1 LALKFILSLL
11 HYLLLLFTSL
21 ILFSCSQK
29 DEKFCACIK
38 ESESLNTLNQKILNG
53 DSINSESIKEVKEQ
67 INRKKDACK
76 DYEYM
81 IGPEMLELKK
91 SCE

>member
-1 LALKFILSLL
+1 MN
-11 HYLLLLFTSL
+11 YLLLLSL
-21 ILFSCSQK
+21 SLFLFSCSQN
-29 DEKFCACIK
+29 DDNFCACIQV
-38 ESESLNTLNQKILNG
+38 SESLNTLNQKILRG
-53 DSINSESIKEVKEQ
+53 ESINSESIKEVKDQ

>member
-1 LALKFILSLL
+1 MN
-11 HYLLLLFTSL
+11 YLLLLSLSL

-38 ESESLNTLNQKILNG
+38 ESESLNTLNQRILRG

-67 INRKKDACK
+67 IKRKKNACK

-81 IGPEMLELKK
+81 TGSEMLKLKK

>member
-1 LALKFILSLL
+1 MN
-11 HYLLLLFTSL
+11 YLLLLSLSL
-21 ILFSCSQK
+21 ILFSCSPK

-38 ESESLNTLNQKILNG
+38 ESESLNSLNQKILRG
-53 DSINSESIKEVKEQ
+53 ESINSESIKEVKDQ

>member
-1 LALKFILSLL
+1 MN
-11 HYLLLLFTSL
+11 YLLLLSLSL

-38 ESESLNTLNQKILNG
+38 ESESLNTLNQKILSSE
-53 DSINSESIKEVKEQ
+53 SINSENIKEVKDQ

-76 DYEYM
+76 GYEYM

>member
-1 LALKFILSLL
+1 M

-38 ESESLNTLNQKILNG
+38 ESESLNSLNQKILSGNR
-53 DSINSESIKEVKEQ
+53 INSERIKEVKDQ

-81 IGPEMLELKK
+81 TGPEMLELKK

>member
-1 LALKFILSLL
+1 M
-11 HYLLLLFTSL
+11 HYLLLLSLSL

-38 ESESLNTLNQKILNG
+38 ESESLNTLNQKILSSE
-53 DSINSESIKEVKEQ
+53 SINSENIKEVKDQ

>member
-1 LALKFILSLL
+1 MKYLRLLSL
-11 HYLLLLFTSL
+11 SL

-29 DEKFCACIK
+29 DEKFCACIE
-38 ESESLNTLNQKILNG
+38 ESKSLNSLNQKILRG
-53 DSINSESIKEVKEQ
+53 DSINSQSIKEVKEQ

-81 IGPEMLELKK
+81 TGPEMLKLKK
-91 SCE
+91 TCE

>member
-1 LALKFILSLL
+1 MALKFILSLL

-38 ESESLNTLNQKILNG
+38 ESESLNSLNQKILRG
-53 DSINSESIKEVKEQ
+53 DSINSESIKEVKDQ

-81 IGPEMLELKK
+81 IGPEMLELEE

>member
-1 LALKFILSLL
+1 M
-11 HYLLLLFTSL
+11 HYLHLLFTYL

-38 ESESLNTLNQKILNG
+38 ESESLNSLNQKILRG

-81 IGPEMLELKK
+81 TGPDMLKLKK

>member
-1 LALKFILSLL
+1 MNYLHLLSLP
-11 HYLLLLFTSL
+11 L

-38 ESESLNTLNQKILNG
+38 ESESLNTLNQKILRG
-53 DSINSESIKEVKEQ
+53 ESINSESIKEVKDQ

-76 DYEYM
+76 EYGNM
-81 IGPEMLELKK
+81 TGPEMLKLKK
-91 SCE
+91 TCE

>member
-1 LALKFILSLL
+1 MKKVVVLYVLL
-11 HYLLLLFTSL
+11 IFY
-21 ILFSCSQK
+21 SCSQK

-38 ESESLNTLNQKILNG
+38 ESESLNSLNQKILRG
-53 DSINSESIKEVKEQ
+53 DSINSESINEVKDQ
-67 INRKKDACK
+67 IKRKKDACK

-81 IGPEMLELKK
+81 TGPYMLKLKK

>member
-1 LALKFILSLL
+1 M

-38 ESESLNTLNQKILNG
+38 ESESLNTLNQKILPG
-53 DSINSESIKEVKEQ
+53 ESINSESVKEVKDQ

-81 IGPEMLELKK
+81 TGPEMLKLKK

>member
-1 LALKFILSLL
+1 MNYLHLLSL
-11 HYLLLLFTSL
+11 SL

-29 DEKFCACIK
+29 DKKFCACIK
-38 ESESLNTLNQKILNG
+38 ESESLNTLNQKILRG
-53 DSINSESIKEVKEQ
+53 DSINSESIKEVKDQ
-67 INRKKDACK
+67 IKRKKDACK
-76 DYEYM
+76 EYKYM

>member
-1 LALKFILSLL
+1 MALKFILSLL

>member
-1 LALKFILSLL
+1 MNYLHLLSLP
-11 HYLLLLFTSL
+11 L

-38 ESESLNTLNQKILNG
+38 ESESLNNLNQKILSG
-53 DSINSESIKEVKEQ
+53 DSINSESIKEVKDQ
-67 INRKKDACK
+67 IKRKKDACK

-81 IGPEMLELKK
+81 TGPEMLKLKK

>member
-1 LALKFILSLL
+1 MN
-11 HYLLLLFTSL
+11 YLLLLSLSL

-38 ESESLNTLNQKILNG
+38 ESESLNTLNQKILSSE
-53 DSINSESIKEVKEQ
+53 SINSENIKEVKDQ

>member
-1 LALKFILSLL
+1 M
-11 HYLLLLFTSL
+11 HYLHLLFTSL

-38 ESESLNTLNQKILNG
+38 ESESLNTLNQKILSGNR
-53 DSINSESIKEVKEQ
+53 INSERIKEVKDQ

-81 IGPEMLELKK
+81 TGPEMLELKK

>member
-1 LALKFILSLL
+1 MN
-11 HYLLLLFTSL
+11 YLLLLSLPL

-38 ESESLNTLNQKILNG
+38 ESESLNTLNQKILSSE
-53 DSINSESIKEVKEQ
+53 SINSESIKEVKDQ
-67 INRKKDACK
+67 IDRKKDACK

-81 IGPEMLELKK
+81 TGPEMLELKK

>member
-1 LALKFILSLL
+1 M

-38 ESESLNTLNQKILNG
+38 ESESLNTLNQKILSG
-53 DSINSESIKEVKEQ
+53 ESINSESIKEVKDQ
-67 INRKKDACK
+67 IKRKKDACK

-81 IGPEMLELKK
+81 TGPDMLKLKK

>member
-1 LALKFILSLL
+1 M

-38 ESESLNTLNQKILNG
+38 ESESLNTLNQKILSG
-53 DSINSESIKEVKEQ
+53 DSINSESIKEVKDQ

>member
-1 LALKFILSLL
+1 M

-38 ESESLNTLNQKILNG
+38 ESESLNTLNQKILRG
-53 DSINSESIKEVKEQ
+53 ESITSESIKEVKDQ
-67 INRKKDACK
+67 IKRKKDACK

-81 IGPEMLELKK
+81 TGPEMLKLKK

>member
-1 LALKFILSLL
+1 MK
-11 HYLLLLFTSL
+11 YLLLLSLSL

-38 ESESLNTLNQKILNG
+38 ESESLNNLNQKILSGNR
-53 DSINSESIKEVKEQ
+53 INSERIKKVKDQ

-81 IGPEMLELKK
+81 TGPEMLKLKK

>member
-1 LALKFILSLL
+1 MN
-11 HYLLLLFTSL
+11 YLLLLSLSL

-38 ESESLNTLNQKILNG
+38 ESESLNTLNQKILSSE
-53 DSINSESIKEVKEQ
+53 SINSENIKEVKEQ

>member
-1 LALKFILSLL
+1 M

-29 DEKFCACIK
+29 DEKFCVCIK
-38 ESESLNTLNQKILNG
+38 ESESLKTLNQKILSG
-53 DSINSESIKEVKEQ
+53 ESINSESIKEVKDQ
-67 INRKKDACK
+67 IKRKKDACK

-81 IGPEMLELKK
+81 TGPEMLELKK

>member
-1 LALKFILSLL
+1 MN
-11 HYLLLLFTSL
+11 YLLLLSLSL

-29 DEKFCACIK
+29 DENFCACIK
-38 ESESLNTLNQKILNG
+38 ESESLNTLNQKILRG
-53 DSINSESIKEVKEQ
+53 DSINTESIKEVKDQ

-81 IGPEMLELKK
+81 IGREMLELKK

>member
-1 LALKFILSLL
+1 MNYLHLLSL
-11 HYLLLLFTSL
+11 SL

-38 ESESLNTLNQKILNG
+38 ESESLNNLNKKILSGNR
-53 DSINSESIKEVKEQ
+53 INSESIKKVKDQ
-67 INRKKDACK
+67 IKRKKDACK

-81 IGPEMLELKK
+81 TGPEMLELKK

>member
-1 LALKFILSLL
+1 MN
-11 HYLLLLFTSL
+11 YLLLLSLSL

-38 ESESLNTLNQKILNG
+38 ESESLNTLNQKILRG
-53 DSINSESIKEVKEQ
+53 DIINTESIKEVKDQ

-81 IGPEMLELKK
+81 IGSEMLELKK

>member
-1 LALKFILSLL
+1 MKKVVVLYVLL
-11 HYLLLLFTSL
+11 IFY
-21 ILFSCSQK
+21 SCSQK

-38 ESESLNTLNQKILNG
+38 ESESLNSLNQKILRG
-53 DSINSESIKEVKEQ
+53 DSINSESIKEVKDQ
-67 INRKKDACK
+67 IKRKKDACK

-81 IGPEMLELKK
+81 TGPDMLKLKK

>member
-1 LALKFILSLL
+1 MKKVVVLYVLL
-11 HYLLLLFTSL
+11 IFY
-21 ILFSCSQK
+21 SCSQK

-38 ESESLNTLNQKILNG
+38 ESESLNTLNQKILRG
-53 DSINSESIKEVKEQ
+53 DSINSESIKKVKDQ
-67 INRKKDACK
+67 INRKRDACK

-81 IGPEMLELKK
+81 TGPDMLKLKK

>member
-1 LALKFILSLL
+1 MN
-11 HYLLLLFTSL
+11 YLLLLSLSL

-29 DEKFCACIK
+29 DENFCACIK
-38 ESESLNTLNQKILNG
+38 ESESLNTLNQKILSG
-53 DSINSESIKEVKEQ
+53 ESINSESIKEVKEQ
-67 INRKKDACK
+67 IKRKKNACK

-81 IGPEMLELKK
+81 TGPEMLKLKK

>member
-1 LALKFILSLL
+1 MKKVVVLYVLL
-11 HYLLLLFTSL
+11 IFY
-21 ILFSCSQK
+21 SCSQK
-29 DEKFCACIK
+29 DEKFCACID
-38 ESESLNTLNQKILNG
+38 ESESLNTLNQKILRG
-53 DSINSESIKEVKEQ
+53 DSINTESIKEVKEQ

-81 IGPEMLELKK
+81 TGPEMLELKK

>member
-1 LALKFILSLL
+1 MN
-11 HYLLLLFTSL
+11 YLLLLSLSL

-29 DEKFCACIK
+29 DENFCACIK
-38 ESESLNTLNQKILNG
+38 ESESLNTLNQKILRG

-67 INRKKDACK
+67 IKRKKNACK

-81 IGPEMLELKK
+81 TGPEMLKLKK

>member
-1 LALKFILSLL
+1 MNYLHLLSL
-11 HYLLLLFTSL
+11 SL

-29 DEKFCACIK
+29 DEKFCACID
-38 ESESLNTLNQKILNG
+38 ESESLNTLNQKILRG
-53 DSINSESIKEVKEQ
+53 ESINSESIKKVKDQ
-67 INRKKDACK
+67 IKRKKDACK

-81 IGPEMLELKK
+81 TGPEMLELKK

>member
-1 LALKFILSLL
+1 MNYLHLLSL
-11 HYLLLLFTSL
+11 SL

-38 ESESLNTLNQKILNG
+38 ESESLNNLNQKILSGNR
-53 DSINSESIKEVKEQ
+53 INSESIKKVKDQ
-67 INRKKDACK
+67 IKRKKDACK

-81 IGPEMLELKK
+81 TGPDMLKLKK